1 MTKIFP
7 RIENIDGIP
16 FSEKVVY
23 KALMSLPDTFTIFH
37 SVQWFSRGSRK
48 SIWKEND
55 FLILSQKYGMLVL
68 EVKGGNVEYK
78 DGVFVQTNTLTKK
91 ESILSEK
98 KRNDPLTQA
107 IDGKYHY
114 RDLISEIL
122 KDEMFSFNIDACVC
136 FPSCKVKN
144 TMDSFPLKY
153 KEIKDAILDYNSIQN
168 SSFELEIKKVYDFY
182 NAYKNTS
189 VNDEQYK
196 RIKRS
201 IAQDFRLIA
210 VPALRKGELDDAFIR
225 LTNEQVGL
233 LDYISEQEV
242 ATIQGVAGT
251 GKTIIAIEAAKR
263 FASEGNKVL
272 FLCFNSLLFH
282 YLKNTYPI
290 ESVDYFNIHTFLT
303 KHITGNF
310 SDIRDRVEGLYK
322 IDHNDFDYDAI
333 IIDEAQDFDNYEIL
347 YFKDYIKEKDGRLLI
362 FFDKNQ
368 LLTTD
373 VVPEWIVNSECKLL
387 LTKNCRN
394 TREIAITSH
403 NVIGAELKQRIKMVS
418 GDETELLFVSNDYE
432 DQIYKLIDFY
442 IKKGYDPSDI
452 TILSINSEYK
462 SLLNGIDN
470 IHNLKLSRIR
480 NKKDVFVTT
489 ASRFK
494 GLESRVIV
502 VIDIDHKC
510 FDDEA
515 TKRLFYVACSRATQQ
530 LALIIKD
537 EKQNLNKICESIKL
551 SSAFNS
557 KGKIAMKIKAHI
569 LEFED
574 DSK

>member
-1 MTKIFP
+1 MAKIFP

-225 LTNEQVGL
+225 LTNE
-233 LDYISEQEV
+233 
-242 ATIQGVAGT
+242 
-251 GKTIIAIEAAKR
+251 
-263 FASEGNKVL
+263 
-272 FLCFNSLLFH
+272 
-282 YLKNTYPI
+282 
-290 ESVDYFNIHTFLT
+290 
-303 KHITGNF
+303 
-310 SDIRDRVEGLYK
+310 
-322 IDHNDFDYDAI
+322 
-333 IIDEAQDFDNYEIL
+333 
-347 YFKDYIKEKDGRLLI
+347 
-362 FFDKNQ
+362 
-368 LLTTD
+368 
-373 VVPEWIVNSECKLL
+373 
-387 LTKNCRN
+387 
-394 TREIAITSH
+394 
-403 NVIGAELKQRIKMVS
+403 
-418 GDETELLFVSNDYE
+418 
-432 DQIYKLIDFY
+432 
-442 IKKGYDPSDI
+442 
-452 TILSINSEYK
+452 
-462 SLLNGIDN
+462 
-470 IHNLKLSRIR
+470 
-480 NKKDVFVTT
+480 
-489 ASRFK
+489 
-494 GLESRVIV
+494 
-502 VIDIDHKC
+502 
-510 FDDEA
+510 
-515 TKRLFYVACSRATQQ
+515 
-530 LALIIKD
+530 
-537 EKQNLNKICESIKL
+537 
-551 SSAFNS
+551 
-557 KGKIAMKIKAHI
+557 
-569 LEFED
+569 
-574 DSK
+574 

>member
-1 MTKIFP
+1 MAKIFP

-91 ESILSEK
+91 ESILSKK

-122 KDEMFSFNIDACVC
+122 KDEMFSFNIDVCVC

-310 SDIRDRVEGLYK
+310 SDIKDRVEGLYK

-462 SLLNGIDN
+462 SL
-470 IHNLKLSRIR
+470 
-480 NKKDVFVTT
+480 
-489 ASRFK
+489 
-494 GLESRVIV
+494 
-502 VIDIDHKC
+502 
-510 FDDEA
+510 
-515 TKRLFYVACSRATQQ
+515 
-530 LALIIKD
+530 
-537 EKQNLNKICESIKL
+537 
-551 SSAFNS
+551 
-557 KGKIAMKIKAHI
+557 
-569 LEFED
+569 FEYP
-574 DSK
+574 